1 MPRLVWLSP
10 TNTKVQ
16 YVTAIVNDPNVPA
29 GFILTGGSDG
39 APDAALQQFVAGVNS
54 LCPDM
59 RLAANANAI
68 PTSFYVQDA
77 SADQVAAARK
87 SSGATKYLWENGI
100 LGGGIGD

>member
-1 MPRLVWLSP
+1 VPRLVWLSP

-29 GFILTGGSDG
+29 GFILTSGSDG

-68 PTSFYVQDA
+68 PTSFYVQDTTQDA
-77 SADQVAAARK
+77 VAAALK
-87 SSGATKYLWENGI
+87 AAGGKLWINGI
-100 LGGGIGD
+100 LGGGTGDK